1 MNLSVQ
7 ISDISCYSC
16 PDALDM
22 SHTVYMAKLCLTS
35 IGQMEGYLQI
45 SRFYS
50 TVGLLASAGF

>member
-1 MNLSVQ
+1 MKLLIQ
-7 ISDISCYSC
+7 ISDTSCYSC

-22 SHTVYMAKLCLTS
+22 QHTNHMADLYSIS
-35 IGQMEGYLQI
+35 IGMLEGLLTV